1 MFDKSYKAA
10 ALMRKSR
17 SLAAVLLAGAMLAG
31 CQSVTATH
39 TTLTDQD
46 YRKRHPILIA
56 EQPEVMDIPVAMK
69 ASELTPDINRSINRF
84 VNAYR
89 ASGTGFMNIQV
100 PAGSANEVAALTAA
114 RAAKNVVQRSGVASS
129 HIRVTPYQVDNKAW
143 VAPVRLSFLKV
154 KAVAPDCG
162 IWPEDLGKPDTVN
175 EILGA
180 QDDVSVIF
188 ITAYSK
194 HLLTGLRPE
203 PTFLIEKPF
212 TENQISAIL
221 SQILFLH
228 QTSKAPIILPQ
239 AAEV

>member
-10 ALMRKSR
+10 VLMRNSG
-17 SLAAVLLAGAMLAG
+17 SLAAVLLAGVVLAG
-31 CQSVTATH
+31 CESINATH

-69 ASELTPDINRSINRF
+69 ATELTPDINRSINRF

-100 PAGSANEVAALTAA
+100 PAGSANEVAALTVA
-114 RAAKNVVQRSGVASS
+114 RTAKQVVQRSGVAPS

-162 IWPEDLGKPDTVN
+162 IWPEDLGKPDTDKQFFN
-175 EILGA
+175 FGCA
-180 QDDVSVIF
+180 QQQNLAAMIQNPSD
-188 ITAYSK
+188 
-194 HLLTGLRPE
+194 L
-203 PTFLIEKPF
+203 
-212 TENQISAIL
+212 
-221 SQILFLH
+221 
-228 QTSKAPIILPQ
+228 ILPREMTPADGKQ
-239 AAEV
+239 RSRVIEDYRAGDNPSASIPTQSNLNDL

>member
-10 ALMRKSR
+10 ALMRRSG
-17 SLAAVLLAGAMLAG
+17 SLAAVLLVGAVLAG

-39 TTLTDQD
+39 TTLTEQD
-46 YRKRHPILIA
+46 YRKRHPIMIA

-69 ASELTPDINRSINRF
+69 AAELTPEINQSINQF

-114 RAAKNVVQRSGVASS
+114 RAAKHAVQRSGVAAS

-162 IWPEDLGKPDTVN
+162 IWPEDLGKPDTDKQFFN
-175 EILGA
+175 LGCA
-180 QDDVSVIF
+180 QQQNLAAMVQNPSDLIMPREMTPADGGQRSRVIDLYRGG
-188 ITAYSK
+188 AN
-194 HLLTGLRPE
+194 P
-203 PTFLIEKPF
+203 
-212 TENQISAIL
+212 SAGI
-221 SQILFLH
+221 QF
-228 QTSKAPIILPQ
+228 
-239 AAEV
+239 

>member
-1 MFDKSYKAA
+1 MFDKSYKSA
-10 ALMRKSR
+10 ALMRKNG
-17 SLAAVLLAGAMLAG
+17 SLAAVLLAGVMLAG

-69 ASELTPDINRSINRF
+69 ATELTPDIDRSINRF

-114 RAAKNVVQRSGVASS
+114 RAVKQVVQRSGVAPG
-129 HIRVTPYQVDNKAW
+129 HIRVTPYQVDNRAW

-162 IWPEDLGKPDTVN
+162 IWPEDLGKPDTDKQFFN
-175 EILGA
+175 FGCA
-180 QDDVSVIF
+180 QQQNLAAMVQNPSDLVLPREMTPADGEQRSRVIDL
-188 ITAYSK
+188 YRR
-194 HLLTGLRPE
+194 GGDP
-203 PTFLIEKPF
+203 
-212 TENQISAIL
+212 SANI
-221 SQILFLH
+221 
-228 QTSKAPIILPQ
+228 QTQSNLNDL
-239 AAEV
+239 

>member
-10 ALMRKSR
+10 ALMRKSG
-17 SLAAVLLAGAMLAG
+17 SLAAVLLASAVLAG
-31 CQSVTATH
+31 CQSIS
-39 TTLTDQD
+39 TTDVALTDQD

-69 ASELTPDINRSINRF
+69 ATELTPDINRAIYRF

-114 RAAKNVVQRSGVASS
+114 RAVKKVVQRSGVAPG

-154 KAVAPDCG
+154 KAVAPECG
-162 IWPEDLGKPDTVN
+162 IWPEDLGKPDTDKQYFN
-175 EILGA
+175 FGCA
-180 QDDVSVIF
+180 QQQNLAAMVQNPSDLITPREMTPADGEQRSRVID
-188 ITAYSK
+188 IYRKGGDPSAAI
-194 HLLTGLRPE
+194 
-203 PTFLIEKPF
+203 PTQPNL
-212 TENQISAIL
+212 NDL
-221 SQILFLH
+221 
-228 QTSKAPIILPQ
+228 
-239 AAEV
+239 

>member
-1 MFDKSYKAA
+1 MFDKSYKSA
-10 ALMRKSR
+10 ALMRKNG
-17 SLAAVLLAGAMLAG
+17 SLAAVLLAGVMLAG

-69 ASELTPDINRSINRF
+69 ATELTPDIDRSINRF

-114 RAAKNVVQRSGVASS
+114 RAVKQVVQRSGVAPG
-129 HIRVTPYQVDNKAW
+129 HIRVTPYQIDNRAW

-162 IWPEDLGKPDTVN
+162 IWPEDLGKPDTDKQFFN
-175 EILGA
+175 FGCA
-180 QDDVSVIF
+180 QQQNLAAMVQNPSDLVLPREMTPADGEQRSRVIDL
-188 ITAYSK
+188 YRR
-194 HLLTGLRPE
+194 GGDP
-203 PTFLIEKPF
+203 
-212 TENQISAIL
+212 SANI
-221 SQILFLH
+221 
-228 QTSKAPIILPQ
+228 QTQSNLNDL
-239 AAEV
+239 

>member
-10 ALMRKSR
+10 ALMRRSG
-17 SLAAVLLAGAMLAG
+17 SLAAVLLVGAVLAG

-39 TTLTDQD
+39 TTLTEQD
-46 YRKRHPILIA
+46 YRKRHPIMIA

-69 ASELTPDINRSINRF
+69 AAELTPEINQSINQF

-114 RAAKNVVQRSGVASS
+114 RAAKHAVQRSGVAAS

-162 IWPEDLGKPDTVN
+162 IWPEDLGKPDTDKQFFN
-175 EILGA
+175 LGCA
-180 QDDVSVIF
+180 QQQNLAAMVQNPSDLISPRDMTPADGEQRSRVIDL
-188 ITAYSK
+188 YRN
-194 HLLTGLRPE
+194 GRDP
-203 PTFLIEKPF
+203 
-212 TENQISAIL
+212 SAAI
-221 SQILFLH
+221 
-228 QTSKAPIILPQ
+228 QTQSNLNDL
-239 AAEV
+239 

>member
-10 ALMRKSR
+10 NLMRKSG

-69 ASELTPDINRSINRF
+69 ASELTPDINRSIHRF
-84 VNAYR
+84 VSAYR

-114 RAAKNVVQRSGVASS
+114 RAAKNVVQRSGVAPG
-129 HIRVTPYQVDNKAW
+129 HIRVSPYQVDNKAW

-162 IWPEDLGKPDTVN
+162 IWPEDLGKPDTDKQFFNFGCAHQQNLAAMVQN
-175 EILGA
+175 PSDLIAPREMTPADGE
-180 QDDVSVIF
+180 QRSRVIDL
-188 ITAYSK
+188 YRN
-194 HLLTGLRPE
+194 GGDP
-203 PTFLIEKPF
+203 
-212 TENQISAIL
+212 SASI
-221 SQILFLH
+221 
-228 QTSKAPIILPQ
+228 QTQPNLNDL
-239 AAEV
+239 

>member
-10 ALMRKSR
+10 ALMRKSG

-31 CQSVTATH
+31 CQSISATDV
-39 TTLTDQD
+39 TLTDQD

-69 ASELTPDINRSINRF
+69 ATELTPDINRSIARF

-114 RAAKNVVQRSGVASS
+114 RAAKQVVRRSGVASG

-143 VAPVRLSFLKV
+143 VAPVRLSFLKL
-154 KAVAPDCG
+154 KAIVPDCG
-162 IWPEDLGKPDTVN
+162 VWPEDLGKPDTDKQFFNFGCAHQQNLAAMV
-175 EILGA
+175 
-180 QDDVSVIF
+180 QDPSDFIMPREMTPADGDQRSRVIEDYRNGRDTSAR
-188 ITAYSK
+188 IT
-194 HLLTGLRPE
+194 LQPNLND
-203 PTFLIEKPF
+203 F
-212 TENQISAIL
+212 
-221 SQILFLH
+221 
-228 QTSKAPIILPQ
+228 
-239 AAEV
+239 

>member
-10 ALMRKSR
+10 VLMRNSG
-17 SLAAVLLAGAMLAG
+17 SLAALLLAGVVLAG
-31 CQSVTATH
+31 CESINATH

-56 EQPEVMDIPVAMK
+56 EQPEAMDIPVAMK
-69 ASELTPDINRSINRF
+69 ATELTPDINRSINRF

-100 PAGSANEVAALTAA
+100 PAGSANEVAALTVA
-114 RAAKNVVQRSGVASS
+114 RTAKQVVQRSGVAPS

-162 IWPEDLGKPDTVN
+162 IWPEDLGKPDTDKQFFN
-175 EILGA
+175 FGCA
-180 QDDVSVIF
+180 QQQNLAAMIQNPSD
-188 ITAYSK
+188 
-194 HLLTGLRPE
+194 L
-203 PTFLIEKPF
+203 
-212 TENQISAIL
+212 
-221 SQILFLH
+221 
-228 QTSKAPIILPQ
+228 ILPREMTPADGKQ
-239 AAEV
+239 RSRVIEDYRAGDNPSASIPTQSNLNDL

>member
-162 IWPEDLGKPDTVN
+162 IWPEDLGKPDTDKQYFN
-175 EILGA
+175 FGCA
-180 QDDVSVIF
+180 QQQNLAAMVQNPSDLISPREMTPADGEQRSRVIDF
-188 ITAYSK
+188 YRNGRDPS
-194 HLLTGLRPE
+194 G
-203 PTFLIEKPF
+203 
-212 TENQISAIL
+212 QI
-221 SQILFLH
+221 
-228 QTSKAPIILPQ
+228 QTQPNLNDL
-239 AAEV
+239 

>member
-31 CQSVTATH
+31 CQSIEATH

-56 EQPEVMDIPVAMK
+56 EQPESIDIPVAMK
-69 ASELTPDINRSINRF
+69 ATELTPDTDRSISRF

-114 RAAKNVVQRSGVASS
+114 RAVKQAMQRSGVASG
-129 HIRVTPYQVDNKAW
+129 HIRVTPYQVDNRAW

-154 KAVAPDCG
+154 KAIVPDCG
-162 IWPEDLGKPDTVN
+162 IWPEDLGKPDTDKQFFN
-175 EILGA
+175 LGCA
-180 QDDVSVIF
+180 QQQNLAAMIQNPSDLIMPREMTPADGEQRSRVIGDYRKGDNPSAG
-188 ITAYSK
+188 I
-194 HLLTGLRPE
+194 
-203 PTFLIEKPF
+203 PTQPNL
-212 TENQISAIL
+212 NSL
-221 SQILFLH
+221 
-228 QTSKAPIILPQ
+228 
-239 AAEV
+239 

>member
-1 MFDKSYKAA
+1 MYDKSYKSA
-10 ALMRKSR
+10 ALMRKSG
-17 SLAAVLLAGAMLAG
+17 SLAAVLLAGVMLAG

-69 ASELTPDINRSINRF
+69 ATELTPDIDRSINRF

-114 RAAKNVVQRSGVASS
+114 RAVKQVVQRSGVAPG
-129 HIRVTPYQVDNKAW
+129 HIRVTPYQIDNRAW

-162 IWPEDLGKPDTVN
+162 IWPEDLGKPDTDKQFFN
-175 EILGA
+175 FGCA
-180 QDDVSVIF
+180 QQQNLAAMVQNPSDLVLPREMTPADGEQRSRVIDL
-188 ITAYSK
+188 YRR
-194 HLLTGLRPE
+194 GGDP
-203 PTFLIEKPF
+203 
-212 TENQISAIL
+212 SANI
-221 SQILFLH
+221 
-228 QTSKAPIILPQ
+228 QTQSNLNDL
-239 AAEV
+239 

>member
-10 ALMRKSR
+10 ALIRRSR
-17 SLAAVLLAGAMLAG
+17 PLAAVLLAGAMLAG
-31 CQSVTATH
+31 CQAIEATH

-69 ASELTPDINRSINRF
+69 ATDLTPDIDRSINRF

-100 PAGSANEVAALTAA
+100 PAGSANEIAALTAA
-114 RAAKNVVQRSGVASS
+114 RAVKQAVQRSGVASG
-129 HIRVTPYQVDNKAW
+129 HIRVTPYQVDNTAW

-162 IWPEDLGKPDTVN
+162 IWPEDLGKPDTDEQFFN
-175 EILGA
+175 FGCA
-180 QDDVSVIF
+180 QQQNLAAMIQNPSDLIMPREMTPADGDQRSRVIGDYRKGDNPSAS
-188 ITAYSK
+188 I
-194 HLLTGLRPE
+194 
-203 PTFLIEKPF
+203 PTQSNL
-212 TENQISAIL
+212 NDL
-221 SQILFLH
+221 
-228 QTSKAPIILPQ
+228 
-239 AAEV
+239 

>member
-10 ALMRKSR
+10 ALMRR
-17 SLAAVLLAGAMLAG
+17 SGSFAAVLLAGAVLAG

-69 ASELTPDINRSINRF
+69 AAELTPDINRSINRF
-84 VNAYR
+84 VSAYR

-162 IWPEDLGKPDTVN
+162 IWPEDLGKPDTDKQYFN
-175 EILGA
+175 FGCA
-180 QDDVSVIF
+180 QQQNLAAMVQNPSDLIMPRDMTPADGEQRSRVIDL
-188 ITAYSK
+188 YRN
-194 HLLTGLRPE
+194 GGDP
-203 PTFLIEKPF
+203 
-212 TENQISAIL
+212 SARI
-221 SQILFLH
+221 
-228 QTSKAPIILPQ
+228 QTQPNLNDL
-239 AAEV
+239 